1 MTMFRSVFAVI
12 SGLFAMMIV
21 ITFTQ
26 IANVKLFYPPP
37 AGLDFNDTLAVA
49 AYAQT
54 IPWQAMAVVVL
65 GWLLGTYLGATV
77 AARISKDHVM
87 ACAMAIG
94 IVDVVLTALNAMD
107 IPHPAWALAMG
118 LLLPIPLA
126 WLAGKQAQKGLASTR

>member
-1 MTMFRSVFAVI
+1 MIRSFFAVI

-37 AGLDFNDTLAVA
+37 ASLDFNDKVAVA
-49 AYAQT
+49 AYAQSM
-54 IPWQAMAVVVL
+54 PWQAMAVVVL
-65 GWLLGTYLGATV
+65 GWLLGTYIGATV

-87 ACAMAIG
+87 ACALIIG
-94 IVDVVLTALNAMD
+94 ALDVVLTAFNALS
-107 IPHPAWALAMG
+107 IPHPTWALAMG

-126 WLAGKQAQKGLASTR
+126 WLAGKQATQKGLASTR

>member
-1 MTMFRSVFAVI
+1 MFRSFFAVI

-37 AGLDFNDTLAVA
+37 ASLDFNDKVAVA
-49 AYAQT
+49 TYVQT
-54 IPWQAMAVVVL
+54 MPWQAVAVVVL
-65 GWLLGTYLGATV
+65 GWLLGTYVGATV

-87 ACAMAIG
+87 ACALIIG
-94 IVDVVLTALNAMD
+94 VLDVVLTAINAVS
-107 IPHPAWALAMG
+107 IPHPTWALAMG

-126 WLAGKQAQKGLASTR
+126 WLAAKQAAQKGLASTR

>member
-1 MTMFRSVFAVI
+1 MFRSFFAVL

-37 AGLDFNDTLAVA
+37 AGLDFNDKVAVA

-54 IPWQAMAVVVL
+54 MPWQAMAVVLL

-77 AARISKDHVM
+77 AARISKDHVL
-87 ACAMAIG
+87 ACAMTIG
-94 IVDVVLTALNAMD
+94 IIDVVLTAINALS
-107 IPHPAWALAMG
+107 IPHPTWALAMG

-126 WLAGKQAQKGLASTR
+126 WLAGKQAHKGLANVR

>member
-1 MTMFRSVFAVI
+1 MFRSFFAVI

-26 IANVKLFYPPP
+26 IANVKLLYPPP
-37 AGLDFNDTLAVA
+37 AGLDFNDKAAVA

-54 IPWQAMAVVVL
+54 MPWQAMAVVVI
-65 GWLLGTYLGATV
+65 GWLLGTYIGATV

-87 ACAMAIG
+87 ACALVIG
-94 IVDVVLTALNAMD
+94 IVDVVLTAIHALS
-107 IPHPAWALAMG
+107 IPHPTWALAMG

-126 WLAGKQAQKGLASTR
+126 WLAGRQAAQKGLASTR